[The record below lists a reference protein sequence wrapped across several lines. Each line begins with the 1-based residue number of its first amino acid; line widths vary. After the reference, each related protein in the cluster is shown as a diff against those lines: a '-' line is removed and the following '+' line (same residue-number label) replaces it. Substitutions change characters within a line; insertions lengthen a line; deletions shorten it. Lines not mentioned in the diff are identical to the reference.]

1 MINTDFRTYN
11 YFTYGEPNKYGQP
24 VLSEK
29 PTGEIKM
36 AIYLSSQTTQDSI
49 LYQDAQYVGLTR
61 DAISDNYV
69 IEYGD
74 EKLKVLYIN
83 PRGRCKQVFMSRM

>member
-1 MINTDFRTYN
+1 MINTDFRIYN
-11 YFTYGEPNKYGQP
+11 YFTYGEPDNYGQP
-24 VLSEK
+24 ELSEK

-36 AIYLSSQTTQDSI
+36 AIYLSAQTPQDSI
-49 LYQDAQYVGLTR
+49 LYQGAQYVGLTR

-69 IEYGD
+69 IKYGD
-74 EKLKVLYIN
+74 EMLKVLYIN